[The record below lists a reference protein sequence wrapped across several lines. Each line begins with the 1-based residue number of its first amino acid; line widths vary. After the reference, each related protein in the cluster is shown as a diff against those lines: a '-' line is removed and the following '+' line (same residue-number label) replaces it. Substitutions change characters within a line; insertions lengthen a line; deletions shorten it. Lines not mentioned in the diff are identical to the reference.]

1 MNQNFQ
7 IIDEKDYGE
16 INILNQKIKSIEQQN
31 AELYKIIELMKNKI
45 EFLQN
50 ELEINKNIIDSF
62 NKNKFNDIESNMD
75 VSSTPC
81 IDTIDNE
88 VITNTNYITDCIN
101 VNFEI
106 IIKSE
111 SVMEY
116 KPIPSRFAAGIK
128 YALSGLMIFN
138 FFFLTLFYLGPQ
150 FVPQSIL
157 LRFMVY
163 RLIE

>member
-101 VNFEI
+101 VNFKLLLKCCC
-106 IIKSE
+106 IKSIR
-111 SVMEY
+111 M
-116 KPIPSRFAAGIK
+116 
-128 YALSGLMIFN
+128 M
-138 FFFLTLFYLGPQ
+138 
-150 FVPQSIL
+150 
-157 LRFMVY
+157 
-163 RLIE
+163 